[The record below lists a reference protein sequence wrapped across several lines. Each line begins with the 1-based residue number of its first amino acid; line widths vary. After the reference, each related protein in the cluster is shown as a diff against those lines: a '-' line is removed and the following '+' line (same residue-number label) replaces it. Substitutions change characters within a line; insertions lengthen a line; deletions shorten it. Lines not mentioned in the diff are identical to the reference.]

1 MKQVSRSR
9 TRAFIAATLTAL
21 LVVPTAIVSIA
32 AAPAAAN
39 VPARHVEGVG
49 CTTDA
54 QGHASCPWHVPSSA
68 PGTVVFQGQG
78 SATVTQTD
86 GLDTE
91 LAGGQ
96 AYARWFGGTS
106 ASFFT
111 VQVAGPPS
119 SSCDV
124 GIVLSERPAN
134 SEIAGAEALR
144 GRTGNVEGTTRAAS
158 IDPTTTAAPVPG
170 ALH

>member
-1 MKQVSRSR
+1 MMRVSRSR
-9 TRAFIAATLTAL
+9 ARAFIAAVVTVL
-21 LVVPTAIVSIA
+21 LVVPTAIVAVDASR
-32 AAPAAAN
+32 AAAN
-39 VPARHVEGVG
+39 IPARHVEGVG

-54 QGHASCPWHVPSSA
+54 QGHASFLWHVPSSS

-86 GLDTE
+86 GLDPE

-96 AYARWFGGTS
+96 AYARWFGGTGP
-106 ASFFT
+106 SFFT

-119 SSCDV
+119 SACNV

-134 SEIAGAEALR
+134 TEISNAE
-144 GRTGNVEGTTRAAS
+144 
-158 IDPTTTAAPVPG
+158 
-170 ALH
+170 